1 MIHHRTLG
9 RTGLK
14 VSQLSLG
21 TMNFGWRTD
30 EATSFAILDTFYA
43 AGGNFLQAAAILP
56 ALTLPTISTRASE
69 EIIGRWMTSRRIPRR
84 NLVLGT
90 RVNVR
95 PPRTTGM
102 NLGQLVRER
111 VNDSL
116 RRLNTD
122 YLDLLIFEWN
132 DRLLP
137 IERAL
142 EAFDVAIRQCYVR
155 YIGAA
160 NFPTWRVLDSIA
172 VAFRRNQP
180 RMEVLQG
187 DYSLMQ
193 RARFEPE
200 AMSLC
205 DERKLGFI
213 ASSPLARGF
222 LTRKPTRASE
232 LIASPRQWLHR
243 RFENNYGDA
252 ALAALDEVAARHN
265 ASFAQVALAWVLANR
280 TVTSALVG
288 VRSAAELQELIHGA
302 ELRLSLADLHQL
314 SAATAAEEVL
324 VPADFLLGR
333 HNRTEVLAN

>member
-56 ALTLPTISTRASE
+56 ALTLPTISTSASE
-69 EIIGRWMTSRRIPRR
+69 EMIGRWMTSRRIPRR
-84 NLVLGT
+84 DLVLGT
-90 RVNVR
+90 RINIR
-95 PPRTTGM
+95 PPRSTGM
-102 NLGQLVRER
+102 SLGQLVSER
-111 VNDSL
+111 VNDSM

-122 YLDLLIFEWN
+122 YLDLVIFEWN

-137 IERAL
+137 LERAL
-142 EAFDVAIRQCYVR
+142 EAFDVAVRQCYVR

-160 NFPTWRVLDSIA
+160 NFPTWRVVDSIA
-172 VAFRRNQP
+172 LAFRRNQP

-205 DERKLGFI
+205 EERKLGFI
-213 ASSPLARGF
+213 ASAPLARGF
-222 LTRKPTRASE
+222 LTRKPTRE
-232 LIASPRQWLHR
+232 TDLISSARHWLHR
-243 RFENNYGDA
+243 RFENSYGDA
-252 ALAALDEVAARHN
+252 ALAALDAVAARHD
-265 ASFAQVALAWVLANR
+265 ASFAQIALAWVLANR

-288 VRSAAELQELIHGA
+288 VRSSAELQELIRGA
-302 ELRLSLADLHQL
+302 ELQL
-314 SAATAAEEVL
+314 STDDLRQLSSATAAEEVL
-324 VPADFLLGR
+324 VPDNLLP
-333 HNRTEVLAN
+333 NRPTQTELLAN

>member
-21 TMNFGWRTD
+21 TMNFGWITD
-30 EATSFAILDTFYA
+30 ETTSFEILDVFHA

-56 ALTLPTISTRASE
+56 SLTLPTISTCASE
-69 EIIGRWMTSRRIPRR
+69 EIIGRWMTSRRIARR
-84 NLVLGT
+84 DFVLGT
-90 RVNVR
+90 RINIR
-95 PPRTTGM
+95 PPRSTGM
-102 NLGQLVRER
+102 SLARFVCDRL
-111 VNDSL
+111 NDSM

-122 YLDLLIFEWN
+122 YLDLVIFEWN
-132 DRLLP
+132 DRFLP
-137 IERAL
+137 LERML
-142 EAFDVAIRQCYVR
+142 EAFDVAVRQCCVR

-160 NFPTWRVLDSIA
+160 NFPTWRIVDAISL
-172 VAFRRNQP
+172 AFRRNQP

-205 DERKLGFI
+205 DERKLGFV

-222 LTRKPTRASE
+222 LTRRPTRDSA
-232 LIASPRQWLHR
+232 LIAPPRAWLHR
-243 RFENNYGDA
+243 RFDNNYGDS
-252 ALAALDEVAARHN
+252 ALAALDAVAARHD
-265 ASFAQVALAWVLANR
+265 ASFAQIALAWVLANR

-288 VRSAAELQELIHGA
+288 VRSAAELQELIRGA
-302 ELRLSLADLHQL
+302 ELRLSAADLRQL
-314 SAATAAEEVL
+314 STATAAEEVL
-324 VPADFLLGR
+324 VPGDFPLGQ
-333 HNRTEVLAN
+333 HHQDEVLAN